1 MFYKVFIIIFVLIIN
16 QKAATPKFFLK
27 LILKKISLKISLK
40 NSVEEKSSFAKSL
53 KIYSYF
59 SVN

>member
-1 MFYKVFIIIFVLIIN
+1 MFYKVFYNHICIDYKSKSSRSQV
-16 QKAATPKFFLK
+16 FFK
-27 LILKKISLKISLK
+27 LILKKISLK

-59 SVN
+59 SAN